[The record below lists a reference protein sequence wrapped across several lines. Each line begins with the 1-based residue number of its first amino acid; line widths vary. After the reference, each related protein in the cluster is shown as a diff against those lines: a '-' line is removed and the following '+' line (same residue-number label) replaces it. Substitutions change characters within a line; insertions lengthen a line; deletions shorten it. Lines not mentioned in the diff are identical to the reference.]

1 MYAKTGQT
9 ETETN
14 VWECS
19 ADRAAV
25 SGQCQ
30 CKLCLQSADSAPA
43 ILTWDGIRYP
53 GNILVD
59 IADND

>member
-1 MYAKTGQT
+1 MVEKSLPTMTLHCLDWSIFYFVHILYAKAGQT

-25 SGQCQ
+25 SGQC
-30 CKLCLQSADSAPA
+30 
-43 ILTWDGIRYP
+43 
-53 GNILVD
+53 
-59 IADND
+59 

>member
-30 CKLCLQSADSAPA
+30 CKHCLQSADSAPA
-43 ILTWDGIRYP
+43 ILTWDGRRYQ
-53 GNILVD
+53 GSILVD
-59 IADND
+59 VADND